1 METLMRRG
9 HGDTN
14 AEGTWRHRCG
24 GDMETLMRRGHR
36 DTNVEGT
43 WRH

>member
-9 HGDTN
+9 HGDT
-14 AEGTWRHRCG
+14 RCG
-24 GDMETLMRRGHR
+24 GDMETLMWRGHG